1 MKYFYNSFNII
12 ILILSFL
19 NKSGALHTTG
29 VWKSKDE
36 FFHFITKFGF
46 QKTNQHELEASEGY
60 IFGNITSLLKSNS
73 HSQIYGT
80 LALLPRQF
88 FVPFYKNRSLSLFE
102 NADIA
107 CQSMFKNIDSES
119 YDAQCHDTGR
129 EDFLRKVPCPVGKL
143 CVDEDNPNN
152 VIKGMQLTYTVQDIN
167 NPRFWYLSFVAC
179 RRNKSCIWEYV
190 KEPLEVKYDLNI
202 VNGRPFIPRTNP
214 FEYHFSFDQQ
224 DTVEIY
230 VFCLLYYGCILIP
243 LQLYAVFKQ
252 VHPIT
257 RLFTAT
263 LLAQLAGLILDSLH
277 LLIFSYNGVGVNALN
292 IMGDLF
298 NIVAQSFF
306 MILLLLLAKGWAI
319 TRMNL
324 ARPYLLILL
333 WLAYTIL
340 LLILYFWNKTEV
352 DVIEDIDEFQTWPGW
367 LTLSLR
373 VVIMFWF
380 LYELRNTMK
389 FEHNEAKLQFFLQF
403 GAATLV
409 WFVYMPVVALI
420 ALEIAT
426 LWRYKII
433 LGFTYCADL
442 LAHSFMAYMLWPNR
456 SEQYLLL
463 AEDVDFSEE
472 LEAFDEAPHI
482 VNHHEESIHF
492 LSAEEE
498 VGSLEF
504 SGINI

>member
-12 ILILSFL
+12 ILILSFV
-19 NKSGALHTTG
+19 NKSSALHTTG

-80 LALLPRQF
+80 LVLLPRQF

-202 VNGRPFIPRTNP
+202 VNGRPFISRTNP
-214 FEYHFSFDQQ
+214 FEYHFSFDQ
-224 DTVEIY
+224 
-230 VFCLLYYGCILIP
+230 
-243 LQLYAVFKQ
+243 Q

-298 NIVAQSFF
+298 NIVAQSCF

-324 ARPYLLILL
+324 ARPVFANFIM
-333 WLAYTIL
+333 AS
-340 LLILYFWNKTEV
+340 TEV